1 MRFFPRASLMDED
14 FYKVLGVARSASAAE
29 IQKAYRALARKHH
42 PDLSPDD
49 KTAKERFQK
58 IQRAYEVLS
67 DTKKREMYDRFGSQF
82 EQMGA
87 NPQAWSS
94 AGGGGQVPPEFTQF
108 DFSQLFGGGVE
119 GGGAGFED
127 LFRHFGGGPAGGPQ
141 GTRRRGRRS
150 SSKGADASAEIEIP
164 FQTAAMGGM
173 QEFSL
178 RRSGGTAET
187 IRVKIPAGIESGKTI
202 RLRGQGEPG
211 AGGAPAGDLLV
222 TIRIATHPYYS
233 RKGLDLEVKLPITLA
248 EAALGAK
255 VDVPTPHG
263 VVTVTIPPGASS
275 GRRIRLRGQGIH
287 KAEGPQGDLYAEL
300 QIALPKHLDAE
311 SQELIRQLQSRLND
325 NPRAELRW

>member
-1 MRFFPRASLMDED
+1 MDED
-14 FYKVLGVARSASAAE
+14 FYKVLGVSRSASQAE

-67 DTKKREMYDRFGSQF
+67 DEKKREMYDRFGSQF

-94 AGGGGQVPPEFTQF
+94 AGGGGGQMPPEFSQF

-119 GGGAGFED
+119 GGGGGFED
-127 LFRHFGGGPAGGPQ
+127 LFRQFGGGGAGPQ
-141 GTRRRGRRS
+141 STRRRGRRS
-150 SSKGADASAEIEIP
+150 SMRGADASAEVEVP
-164 FQTAAMGGM
+164 FQTAAMGGT
-173 QEFSL
+173 QELLL
-178 RRSGGTAET
+178 RRPGGTTET
-187 IRVKIPAGIESGKTI
+187 IRVKIPAGIEEGKTI

-211 AGGAPAGDLLV
+211 AGGAPAGDLLD
-222 TIRIATHPYYS
+222 TIRIAAHPYYS
-233 RKGLDLEVKLPITLA
+233 RKGLDLDVKLPITLG

-275 GRRIRLRGQGIH
+275 GKRIRLRGQGIH
-287 KAEGPQGDLYAEL
+287 KSDSQQGDLYAEL
-300 QIALPKHLDAE
+300 QIVLPKQLDEE
-311 SQELIRQLQSRLND
+311 SRELIRQLQARLPD

>member
-1 MRFFPRASLMDED
+1 MDED
-14 FYKVLGVARSASAAE
+14 FYKVLGVARSASPTE

-67 DTKKREMYDRFGSQF
+67 DAKKREMYDRFGSQF
-82 EQMGA
+82 EQMGS
-87 NPQAWSS
+87 NPQAWSA
-94 AGGGGQVPPEFTQF
+94 AGGGGVPPEFSQF

-119 GGGAGFED
+119 GSGGFED
-127 LFRHFGGGPAGGPQ
+127 LFRHFGGGAAGGPQ

-164 FQTAAMGGM
+164 FQIAALGGT

-178 RRSGGTAET
+178 RRPGGMAET
-187 IRVKIPAGIESGKTI
+187 IRVKIPAGIEEGKTI

-222 TIRIATHPYYS
+222 TIRIAAHPYYS
-233 RKGLDLEVKLPITLA
+233 RKGLDLDVKLPISLA

-287 KAEGPQGDLYAEL
+287 KPEGSQGDLYAEL

-311 SQELIRQLQSRLND
+311 SQELIRQLQARMND
-325 NPRAELRW
+325 NPRSELRW